1 MVLSHTASL
10 KTLSEGS
17 WLIEMQKCAHLWAHT
32 QHKSVEERD
41 GEQTEPR
48 THCLEKRQARG
59 GGKGHLQL
67 CPASQ
72 VGQRSGFDKCREFR
86 VQTFR
91 KHDNVWQL
99 SLGND

>member
-1 MVLSHTASL
+1 MRTSVST
-10 KTLSEGS
+10 
-17 WLIEMQKCAHLWAHT
+17 HT
-32 QHKSVEERD
+32 QNKSVEERD

-48 THCLEKRQARG
+48 THRLEKRQVSG
-59 GGKGHLQL
+59 VGEKGHLQL

-86 VQTFR
+86 VRTFH